1 MNIDISERQIHIL
14 KAIIEEYIETA
25 MPVGSETLDKKY
37 NLGISPA
44 TIRNEMVK
52 MTNKGFLKQPH
63 TSAGRTPSPLALR
76 FYVNNIL
83 KPKDLSIA
91 EEVAMKEKV
100 WGHRH
105 EMDKLLK
112 EATTMV
118 ANKTKSLSLIITQ
131 SGAIYY
137 AGIAHI
143 LELPEFYNIE
153 LTRRIF
159 FLLEEFDFW
168 RKLFFEENIDEEYKV
183 IVGNELG
190 EQLEP
195 CGLVFTRFKTARN
208 GLGTIGVL
216 GSNRLDYGYVIP
228 MVRYIG
234 NLISQLSNY

>member
-1 MNIDISERQIHIL
+1 MNVELSERQIQIL
-14 KAIIEEYIETA
+14 KTIIEEYIEIAT
-25 MPVGSETLDKKY
+25 PVGSETLDKKY

-52 MTNKGFLKQPH
+52 LTIKGFLKQPH
-63 TSAGRTPSPLALR
+63 TSAGRTPSPKALR
-76 FYVNNIL
+76 YYVNNLL

-105 EMDKLLK
+105 ELDKLLK
-112 EATTMV
+112 EATTIV
-118 ANKTKSLSLIITQ
+118 ADKTKSLSLITTEE
-131 SGAIYY
+131 GDIYY

-153 LTRRIF
+153 VTRRLF
-159 FLLEEFDFW
+159 FLLEEFEFW
-168 RKLFFEENIDEEYKV
+168 RKLFFEGQSDEGYHI

-190 EQLEP
+190 AQMEP
-195 CGLVFTRFKTARN
+195 CGLVFTRFKTAKH
-208 GLGTIGVL
+208 GIGTIGVL

-228 MVRYIG
+228 MVKYIG